1 MCLQLPYASV
11 RPKTNRV
18 SRHMQM
24 RHLKMNELKIHP
36 LKTSKTCSRLL
47 KSVPNLSCFLVWRT
61 KDFKSL
67 VQNFL
72 LTQQLSTKLGGAR
85 RDRTADLL
93 RARQA
98 LSQLSYGPSV
108 NPARLFFGGQGGVS
122 RRIACYAS
130 GAPTP
135 HSGKW
140 WVWEDLNFR
149 PHPYQGC
156 ALTN

>member
-1 MCLQLPYASV
+1 MRAALQ
-11 RPKTNRV
+11 RRV
-18 SRHMQM
+18 GD
-24 RHLKMNELKIHP
+24 N
-36 LKTSKTCSRLL
+36 
-47 KSVPNLSCFLVWRT
+47 
-61 KDFKSL
+61 
-67 VQNFL
+67 
-72 LTQQLSTKLGGAR
+72 GGAR

-98 LSQLSYGPSV
+98 LSQLSYGPV
-108 NPARLFFGGQGGVS
+108 TCLFFAWRRWLFAHLVMYQLVHSRRSLTSRLASQKKSCVTTSFVGAENSITVLFNPNFSPFFGVQGGVT
-122 RRIACYAS
+122 RRIVRYAS

-135 HSGKW
+135 KSGKW